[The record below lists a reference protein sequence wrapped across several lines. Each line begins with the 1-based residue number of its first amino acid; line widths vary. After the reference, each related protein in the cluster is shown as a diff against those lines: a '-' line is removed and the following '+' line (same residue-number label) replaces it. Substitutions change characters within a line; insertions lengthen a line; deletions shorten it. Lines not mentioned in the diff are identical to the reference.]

1 MALEPG
7 RWSAAHLA
15 GGEWQALRVG
25 RLEGDPAEALLE
37 LIERESALAGDPAL
51 PVRVCAPAFP
61 DLRALACDTALKP
74 LPIHVSYREDP
85 SSPAMEAVVRS
96 ALSFIDA
103 QQPPS
108 KVRKARA

>member
-1 MALEPG
+1 MHTISSI
-7 RWSAAHLA
+7 SAMVQLVQGGFGVATLPRLA
-15 GGEWQALRVG
+15 VQ
-25 RLEGDPAEALLE
+25 RLL
-37 LIERESALAGDPAL
+37 
-51 PVRVCAPAFP
+51 AFP

-85 SSPAMEAVVRS
+85 SSPAMEAIVRS